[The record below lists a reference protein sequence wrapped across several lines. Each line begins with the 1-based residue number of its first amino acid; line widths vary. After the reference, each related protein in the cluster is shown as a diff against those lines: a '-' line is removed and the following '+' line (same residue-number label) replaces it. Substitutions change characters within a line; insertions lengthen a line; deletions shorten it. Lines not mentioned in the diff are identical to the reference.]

1 MSWDDQ
7 EWIRRGVQHWL
18 EQGASLVFVTLTLE
32 QPHPHSEVAEMWRQ
46 FKQALDRT
54 VANRAEYLGGV
65 PFVRVFERQE
75 KRHQTTGESVVHL
88 HCILGG
94 LQYRG
99 DRLSGRP
106 ERINHLKAEDLD
118 LRGARITKEEL
129 QRLAVRYGFGP
140 VLDITQIQANSED
153 TLGAYRVA
161 RYLSKYLTKF
171 EEIAEWL
178 PKGKQVLAGS
188 RGKYA
193 WAGPGVTRLQI
204 RNERSQRA
212 LEFNQA
218 TKGGRETSGAEARA
232 QPAAGPA
239 GPGEAGAS

>member
-1 MSWDDQ
+1 
-7 EWIRRGVQHWL
+7 
-18 EQGASLVFVTLTLE
+18 
-32 QPHPHSEVAEMWRQ
+32 
-46 FKQALDRT
+46 
-54 VANRAEYLGGV
+54 
-65 PFVRVFERQE
+65 
-75 KRHQTTGESVVHL
+75 
-88 HCILGG
+88 

-106 ERINHLKAEDLD
+106 ERLNHLKAEDLA

-140 VLDITQIQANSED
+140 VLDITQIQANRED

-178 PKGKQVLAGS
+178 PKGRQVVAGS

-193 WAGPGVTRLQI
+193 WAQSNCFGHR
-204 RNERSQRA
+204 
-212 LEFNQA
+212 
-218 TKGGRETSGAEARA
+218 
-232 QPAAGPA
+232 
-239 GPGEAGAS
+239 